1 MTRYPVTCLSLSS
14 SGGLLVTGETA
25 VMGVRALTN
34 IWDTRYGGRG
44 FSPYLLHTC
53 YRSWTVVSS
62 HQTHHARVQSLA
74 ISPDETLLVRTM
86 L

>member
-1 MTRYPVTCLSLSS
+1 MSS

-44 FSPYLLHTC
+44 FSPYLVHIYLLQELD
-53 YRSWTVVSS
+53 SGV
-62 HQTHHARVQSLA
+62 L
-74 ISPDETLLVRTM
+74 SPDSSCPGPEPGHFP
-86 L
+86 